1 VKLFLDSADANTWVL
16 PPGCPSVQG
25 VTTNPSLVHQARLP
39 VSLPTYLQL
48 IERAAALGLTEIMLQ
63 LPRPGASE
71 ARQWAQTLLEAAQ
84 KAGVALTLKLPCH
97 PDWQAALQVAH
108 ELGAST
114 LLTGVANP
122 VQLLWAGEQGARYVA
137 PYVGRLQAEGR
148 AVWPF
153 IRACIAQQNQGG
165 PRLLAASIKSAEVL
179 SELLA
184 LGAYAVTARP
194 EFIASL
200 ALDPLTQNAMAQFEA
215 DIQASTAAR
224 D

>member
-1 VKLFLDSADANTWVL
+1 
-16 PPGCPSVQG
+16 
-25 VTTNPSLVHQARLP
+25 
-39 VSLPTYLQL
+39 
-48 IERAAALGLTEIMLQ
+48 
-63 LPRPGASE
+63 
-71 ARQWAQTLLEAAQ
+71 
-84 KAGVALTLKLPCH
+84 
-97 PDWQAALQVAH
+97 
-108 ELGAST
+108 
-114 LLTGVANP
+114 
-122 VQLLWAGEQGARYVA
+122 
-137 PYVGRLQAEGR
+137 VGRLQAEGR